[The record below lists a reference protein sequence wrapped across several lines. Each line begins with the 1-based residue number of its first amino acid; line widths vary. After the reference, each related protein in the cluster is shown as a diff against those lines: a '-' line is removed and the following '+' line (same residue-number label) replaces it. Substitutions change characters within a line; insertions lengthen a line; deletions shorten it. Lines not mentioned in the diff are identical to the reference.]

1 MGLTLTEKI
10 LKAHLVDGEF
20 VKESKKNDDE
30 LIKAQRMAYRSY
42 AWGVWVTAWAR
53 YRLHQAMW
61 IVGEDFIYSD
71 TDSVK
76 YIGNHDEG
84 FAKLNKLL
92 EKDSRSTQAYA
103 TDPKGNVHYMG
114 VYENDGEYKKFIT
127 LGAKKYAYVDDTG
140 LHVTISG
147 VNKKKG
153 GEELGNIENFKIGLT
168 FVKAGGTEIV
178 YNDENYGVYAVDKT
192 HKLNITCN
200 AVIRES
206 TYTIGITDEYDKLLK
221 NPNIFMYNINDR

>member
-1 MGLTLTEKI
+1 
-10 LKAHLVDGEF
+10 
-20 VKESKKNDDE
+20 
-30 LIKAQRMAYRSY
+30 
-42 AWGVWVTAWAR
+42 
-53 YRLHQAMW
+53 
-61 IVGEDFIYSD
+61 
-71 TDSVK
+71 
-76 YIGNHDEG
+76 
-84 FAKLNKLL
+84 
-92 EKDSRSTQAYA
+92 
-103 TDPKGNVHYMG
+103 MG

-127 LGAKKYAYVDDTG
+127 LGAKKYAYVDDSG

-153 GEELGNIENFKIGLT
+153 GEELGNIENFKTGFT

-178 YNDENYGVYAVDKT
+178 YNDENFGNYAVDKT
-192 HKLNITCN
+192 HNLNITCN